1 MGEEEALALIEAH
14 VEEMRQH
21 MVALPA
27 GLDVLEQR
35 VDAAGKWFPALVG
48 MVKDLL
54 AQCRA
59 SIAEFLD
66 EVAHVINSY
75 TPFLSL
81 IVRAFDWFDDVKQPV
96 SHLAGV
102 ANETLGNENISY
114 WEGKGYL
121 KYDGKR
127 AEQVAA
133 MRAVAERASFVH
145 GWLVEIL
152 EANILYT
159 TKVVQQLARL
169 MSEIIPIVA
178 KAANPA
184 SAAFAVGD
192 LRDLVV
198 TLVQTR
204 VEEYSDIAI
213 RLGDA
218 VERTGKMT
226 EQMSDHETFPD
237 GRWPQAVA

>member
-1 MGEEEALALIEAH
+1 MGDEEALALIEAH
-14 VEEMRQH
+14 VGQMRLH
-21 MVALPA
+21 VVELPA

-35 VDAAGKWFPALVG
+35 VDAAGKWFPVLVG

-59 SIAEFLD
+59 AIAEFLD
-66 EVAHVINSY
+66 EVNHVINSY

-81 IVRAFDWFDDVKQPV
+81 IVRAFDWLDDVQQPV

-114 WEGKGYL
+114 WEGDGYL
-121 KYDGKR
+121 KYNEKR
-127 AEQVAA
+127 VDQVAA

-152 EANILYT
+152 AANILYT

-169 MSEIIPIVA
+169 VSEIVPIVA

-184 SAAFAVGD
+184 AAPFAAGD
-192 LRDLVV
+192 LKDLVV
-198 TLVQTR
+198 TMVQTR
-204 VEEYSDIAI
+204 AEEYSDIAI

-226 EQMSDHETFPD
+226 EQMSDHETFPG